1 MHHRANAA
9 VLAAALIL
17 ASPPAGADGHFVLGG
32 YTRAD
37 VGLADDGDGFCL
49 GVGTVAAL
57 GDGPLEILAAAE
69 FLQLGGSQ
77 TMLFSDPQAGNTVG
91 PAEVT
96 LSYLQPAGSLA
107 IRLPAGPVII
117 RPYAGLAAAL
127 KVGESWSTPT
137 GTADRDL
144 GYEDVDLRVH
154 LGARLNAG
162 KGFLDARYA
171 WGLLDQVTVTGALPD
186 KADDPLGGE
195 SLPVAGDKVS
205 FFRVSAGWNF

>member
-1 MHHRANAA
+1 MRHRVFPAI
-9 VLAAALIL
+9 LAAAFIL
-17 ASPPAGADGHFVLGG
+17 AASPAGAGGPFVMGG
-32 YTRAD
+32 FTRAD

-57 GDGPLEILAAAE
+57 GEGPLEILAAAE

-77 TMLFSDPQAGNTVG
+77 VMLFSDPQAGNTVG
-91 PAEVT
+91 SAEVT
-96 LSYLQPAGSLA
+96 LSCLQPSGSLA
-107 IRLPAGPVII
+107 VRLPAGPATI

-127 KVGESWSTPT
+127 KVGESWSTPA

-154 LGARLNAG
+154 LGVRLNVG

-186 KADDPLGGE
+186 KADDPLGGA
-195 SLPVAGDKVS
+195 SLPVAGDKVA
-205 FFRVSAGWNF
+205 FFQVSAGLEF